1 MMRKT
6 VSLRDGTL
14 WSLAAVLLLAVGSPS
29 LHACDGGTAVPD
41 PGNNPGLVSD
51 CNVLL
56 VLRDELTGTG
66 YLNWDTRLAMTR
78 WEGISISGSPSRV
91 TRLALTRDYELTGSI
106 SAELGQLTQLMEL
119 YLGGN
124 QLTGSIPA
132 ELGQLDQLQ
141 RLSLIRNQLTGE
153 IPAEL
158 GQLSQLQ
165 ALFLSHN
172 QLTGA
177 IPEELG
183 QLAQLK
189 MWLALDHNQLTGS
202 IPAGL
207 GQLDQLYRLGLN
219 DNQARADMAR
229 QVQRRRF
236 PEIEL

>member
-6 VSLRDGTL
+6 VSLRDGIL

-56 VLRDELTGTG
+56 VLRDELTGIG

-183 QLAQLK
+183 QLTQLK

-229 QVQRRRF
+229 EVQRRRF